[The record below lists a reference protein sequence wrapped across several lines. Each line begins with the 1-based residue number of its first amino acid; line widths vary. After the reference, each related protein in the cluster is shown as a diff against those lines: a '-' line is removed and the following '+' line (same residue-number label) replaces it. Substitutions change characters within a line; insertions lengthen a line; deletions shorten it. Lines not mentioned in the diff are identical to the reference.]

1 MKSDLQE
8 KEKQLTQKITM
19 TQGME
24 KRIESSNKVI
34 RQLQEREDHWHL
46 KYSQTELQLRER
58 EEHLHQLQNE
68 LLERDD
74 NEGTVRQRLM
84 VAEQQLSVQ
93 QQNIQTLQM
102 QLSESDKRFKEYN
115 ETSSE
120 LKDTI
125 SSLEEEK
132 EQMAVQMS
140 TKDQE
145 IPKVRNVFIHSISE
159 GRYINKSNEVEKF
172 FKMCPV
178 IWEFTLKAI
187 YTIIKYLTGN
197 SMSAE

>member
-1 MKSDLQE
+1 MEKMKSELQE
-8 KEKQLTQKITM
+8 KEKQLANKISV

-34 RQLQEREDHWHL
+34 RQLQEREDHWHV
-46 KYSQTELQLRER
+46 KYTQTELQLRER

-68 LLERDD
+68 LLERD
-74 NEGTVRQRLM
+74 ETEEKVRQRLI
-84 VAEQQLSVQ
+84 VAEQQLNVQ

-102 QLSESDKRFKEYN
+102 QIADRDKRFKEYN

-120 LKDTI
+120 LRDTI

-132 EQMAVQMS
+132 EQMALRMS

-145 IPKVRNVFIHSISE
+145 IPKVRRNLILLI
-159 GRYINKSNEVEKF
+159 
-172 FKMCPV
+172 
-178 IWEFTLKAI
+178 
-187 YTIIKYLTGN
+187 
-197 SMSAE
+197 SAE